1 MSRAFSATLLAGAAL
16 ALLAW
21 TVARPA
27 DPESDP
33 EAVEPGRVPV
43 SAATATIS
51 TTTTTRAISQTI
63 TVGAKIR
70 GVTISTHRGGQE
82 WASDQMAPVLREI
95 REVGGN
101 WVAIHPYARIDA
113 DGSVRF
119 RPIDPAHPP
128 EEVARPIR
136 EAHALGLK
144 ILIKPHLAYWGSP
157 FSWRGEIDFSDDAAW
172 QRFWSGYRQWI
183 VELAAASA
191 AADGFAVG
199 TELDR
204 TLRFEAEW
212 RALIGEVR
220 RRTGAELTYAANWT
234 DYQRVPFWDTLD
246 QIGIQAYFPV
256 SEEPTPSG
264 EALRRGW
271 QANMATLRAFSELH
285 QRPIVFTELGYNR
298 SFAAAARPWDYTTD
312 GPEAE
317 PFQAACLR
325 AALEAIAAEPRVAG
339 VFLWKWF
346 PGPRSASRNFQ
357 LTTPQMRGAIR
368 DAWLR

>member
-1 MSRAFSATLLAGAAL
+1 MSRFPSAFLLAFAAL

-21 TVARPA
+21 TVGRPA
-27 DPESDP
+27 T
-33 EAVEPGRVPV
+33 
-43 SAATATIS
+43 SAAPASEGTAPPATPPA
-51 TTTTTRAISQTI
+51 TTSATSPVA
-63 TVGAKIR
+63 IR
-70 GVTISTHRGGQE
+70 GVTVSTHRGGQE
-82 WASDQMAPVLREI
+82 WASDWMPPVLREI

-113 DGSVRF
+113 DGTVRY
-119 RPIDPAHPP
+119 RPIDPAQPP

-157 FSWRGEIDFSDDAAW
+157 FSWRGEIDFGSDPAGDPSSNEAW
-172 QRFWSGYRQWI
+172 QRFWTTYRQWI
-183 VELAAASA
+183 LELAAVSSE
-191 AADGFAVG
+191 ADGFAIG

-204 TLRFEAEW
+204 TLRFEEEW
-212 RALIGEVR
+212 RSLIEQVR
-220 RRTGAELTYAANWT
+220 RRTPARLTYAANWT
-234 DYQRVPFWDTLD
+234 DYERVPFWDALD

-256 SEEPTPSG
+256 SEEPTPTD

-271 QANMATLRAFSELH
+271 AANMATLRAFSERH
-285 QRPIVFTELGYNR
+285 DRPIVFTELGYNR
-298 SFAAAARPWDYTTD
+298 SFAAAERPWDYDTD

-317 PFQAACLR
+317 PLQAACLR
-325 AALEAIAAEPRVAG
+325 AALAAIAAEPRVEG

-357 LTTPQMRGAIR
+357 LTTPQMLGTIR